1 MMRKYYLRFLGSLV
15 MICVVGLAATQLA
28 AQGDKIRIRPKTNVF
43 VYPEKLTEKDKLTDG
58 AGAKE
63 IEIKSE
69 STLIWID
76 LTPDAR
82 FAHPTQYVL
91 ISTEGARVVKG
102 QWWPVLNGK
111 ALFRDAKEYQA
122 EFPIKLTAK

>member
-1 MMRKYYLRFLGSLV
+1 MRKYRLRLLGSLV

-28 AQGDKIRIRPKTNVF
+28 AQGDRVGIKSKTNVF

-76 LTPDAR
+76 LSPDAR
-82 FAHPTQYVL
+82 FAHPTQYIL

-111 ALFRDAKEYQA
+111 ALFREAKEDQA
-122 EFPIKLTAK
+122 EFPIKLTGK